1 MVSGSRCGI
10 RSSFSEFRG
19 WVPIPRA
26 AQLLGWSKDRVRR
39 AIESGHLTSTDDPL
53 ILGTVRTLMGGRGRP
68 PNVLVG
74 LDSVYRVI
82 AEEGGTAEPS
92 RTVDSEVLHR
102 LTALESVVSA
112 LRDVPATTEAA
123 ASEPNLE
130 NEIARLRADLA
141 ESRESARR
149 SRESELES
157 EVARLRA
164 ELAKTREVARL
175 AVERGRLLAAADRI
189 GQEQLVQ
196 FLTQDFVND

>member
-1 MVSGSRCGI
+1 MISGSRCGI
-10 RSSFSEFRG
+10 KSTFSEFRG

-39 AIESGHLTSTDDPL
+39 AVESGHLTSTDNPL

-74 LDSVYRVI
+74 LDSIYRVI
-82 AEEGGTAEPS
+82 AEEGGAAEPS
-92 RTVDSEVLHR
+92 PSIDAEVLDR
-102 LTALESVVSA
+102 LMALESEVSA
-112 LRDVPATTEAA
+112 LRDVPRSTEASA
-123 ASEPNLE
+123 REPDLE
-130 NEIARLRADLA
+130 NEIARLRAELA
-141 ESRESARR
+141 DSRESARR
-149 SRESELES
+149 SRELALES

-175 AVERGRLLAAADRI
+175 AVERGRLLAEADRI